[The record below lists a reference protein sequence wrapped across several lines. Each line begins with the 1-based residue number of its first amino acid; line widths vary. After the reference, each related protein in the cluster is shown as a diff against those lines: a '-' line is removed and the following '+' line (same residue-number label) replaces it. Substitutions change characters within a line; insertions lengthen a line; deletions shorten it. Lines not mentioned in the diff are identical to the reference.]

1 MPKSFPPKQNAASA
15 YERNQERGGG
25 CRSPISDFHYA
36 RRTILERTAKE
47 GESPVSESVMD
58 GRDFLSKVGH
68 VKSGPNLG
76 GPPSKAKQMQRSIA
90 DSTVRER

>member
-1 MPKSFPPKQNAASA
+1 MAS
-15 YERNQERGGG
+15 ERGSAQTQLRVGG
-25 CRSPISDFHYA
+25 CRSPISDCHHV

-68 VKSGPNLG
+68 VKSGPNPG
-76 GPPSKAKQMQRSIA
+76 GPPSKAKQVQRSIA